1 MALQFYKIPVAKI
14 THETESAVSIAFEVP
29 ENLRDIF
36 KYKPGQYL
44 TLRVAIGGKTF
55 NRAYSLCSSSALG
68 EYHTIA
74 VKSTEDGFVSNFLN
88 ENIRDGDTLEVM
100 PPMGNFT
107 IDMSSTNE
115 RTYVLLGGGS
125 GITPLLSI
133 LKSVLALEPNSRV
146 ILLYGN
152 RDEAN
157 IIFKSQLDVLTE
169 KSNGRLTVVHVL
181 EQSIENIT
189 KYIGRLDAPTIVS
202 LLKDTVGSNLETAH
216 YFLCGP
222 GGMMAQAE
230 LALEQLKIAKS
241 NIHREYFTLPLADA
255 VSSAPVVSA
264 PVDETPQ
271 NREVKLRL
279 YGGNYTINVEPK
291 ETILAAAIRQN
302 LDPPYA
308 CQIAACCTCRAKLV
322 TGKVVMDSREALT
335 DDELDEGY
343 ILTCQSHP
351 QTADVLVDYDQ

>member
-1 MALQFYKIPVAKI
+1 MALQFYKIPVARI
-14 THETESAVSIAFEVP
+14 IRETANAVSIAFSVP
-29 ENLRDIF
+29 ENLREIF
-36 KYKPGQYL
+36 TYKHGQYL
-44 TLRVAIGGKTF
+44 TLRVLIDGKTF
-55 NRAYSLCSSSALG
+55 NRAYSLCSSAALG

-74 VKSTEDGFVSNFLN
+74 VKSTEDGFVSRFLN
-88 ENIRDGDTLEVM
+88 QKLREGDTIEVM

-107 IDMSSTNE
+107 IDLSSANE
-115 RTYVLLGGGS
+115 RTYILLGGGS

-133 LKSVLALEPNSRV
+133 LKSVLALEPKSRV

-152 RDEAN
+152 RDESN
-157 IIFKSQLDVLTE
+157 IIFKSQIATLQQ
-169 KSNGRLTVVHVL
+169 KSGGRLSVIHIL
-181 EQSIENIT
+181 EQLSGGGAAL
-189 KYIGRLDAPTIVS
+189 KGRMDAPTIISV
-202 LLKDTVGSNLETAH
+202 LKNDSSITLQNAH

-230 LALEQLKIAKS
+230 SALEQLKIAKD
-241 NIHREYFTLPLADA
+241 NIHKEYFTLPPIVDTDTALAEPA
-255 VSSAPVVSA
+255 EEVS
-264 PVDETPQ
+264 Q

-279 YGGNYTINVEPK
+279 YSGNYTINVEPK

-308 CQIAACCTCRAKLV
+308 CQIAACCTCRAKLIS
-322 TGKVVMDSREALT
+322 GKVIMDSREALT